1 VRIAL
6 YAVGALVA
14 LMLIVVAVGYM
25 LPQGHHVW
33 RERTFAAP
41 PDRIFALISS
51 PAEFPTWR
59 SGVRQVEVL
68 PAEAGKERFREVSGD
83 GTILYEVEERVPG
96 QRLVLRI
103 ADPKLPFGGRWT
115 YELTPAASGTSLR
128 ITEDG
133 EVYNPLFRFLSRFVF
148 GHHGTIDRYLADLEK
163 VAGVT

>member
-1 VRIAL
+1 VRVAI

-14 LMLIVVAVGYM
+14 LVLVMLAVGYM

-33 RERTFAAP
+33 RERTFAVP
-41 PDRIFALISS
+41 PDRLFARISS
-51 PAEFPTWR
+51 PVEFPTWR

-68 PAEAGKERFREVSGD
+68 PAEAGKDRFREVSAD
-83 GTILYEVEERVPG
+83 GTILYEVEERVPP
-96 QRLVLRI
+96 QRLVIRI
-103 ADPKLPFGGRWT
+103 ADRDLPFGGRWI
-115 YELTPAASGTSLR
+115 YELTPAASGTRLR

-163 VAGVT
+163 VAGAT